1 MKMKKEAIQNHD
13 VLIFNTTQSDLIK
26 HNNKQLTII
35 RELEKN
41 VEYDYIEDETP
52 LMYEVMLATGEIIQ
66 VFEDE
71 IIKAKK

>member
-1 MKMKKEAIQNHD
+1 MKKEVIQNHG
-13 VLIFNTTQSDLIK
+13 VLTFKTTQSDLIK
-26 HNNKQLTII
+26 HNNKRLTIV
-35 RELEKN
+35 RGLEKN
-41 VEYDYIEDETP
+41 VEYDYIEGETP

>member
-1 MKMKKEAIQNHD
+1 MKMKKETIQNNG
-13 VLIFNTTQSDLIK
+13 VLVFKTTQSDLIK

-52 LMYEVMLATGEIIQ
+52 LMYEVMLITGEIIQ

-71 IIKAKK
+71 IIKAN

>member
-1 MKMKKEAIQNHD
+1 MKKETVQNHD
-13 VLIFNTTQSDLIK
+13 VLIFKTTQSDLIK
-26 HNNKQLTII
+26 HNNKRLTII

-52 LMYEVMLATGEIIQ
+52 LMYEVILETDEIIQ

-71 IIKAKK
+71 IIEAKK